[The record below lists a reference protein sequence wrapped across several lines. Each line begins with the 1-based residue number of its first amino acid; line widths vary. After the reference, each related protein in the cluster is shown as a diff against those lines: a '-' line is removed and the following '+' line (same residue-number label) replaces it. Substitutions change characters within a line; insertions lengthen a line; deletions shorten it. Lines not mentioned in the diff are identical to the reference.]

1 MYIIIH
7 TYIHIAPERKKSAAD
22 VERKKGKVI
31 DGRVE
36 RGIEETSGKKRK
48 EKVDT
53 LHIAVGTVYRVFY
66 MQVQRNPLLIIE
78 NRSA

>member
-7 TYIHIAPERKKSAAD
+7 TSIHIAPERKKSAAD

-36 RGIEETSGKKRK
+36 RGIEETSQVKRERK
-48 EKVDT
+48 GRYSPYCCRDCV
-53 LHIAVGTVYRVFY
+53 
-66 MQVQRNPLLIIE
+66 
-78 NRSA
+78 